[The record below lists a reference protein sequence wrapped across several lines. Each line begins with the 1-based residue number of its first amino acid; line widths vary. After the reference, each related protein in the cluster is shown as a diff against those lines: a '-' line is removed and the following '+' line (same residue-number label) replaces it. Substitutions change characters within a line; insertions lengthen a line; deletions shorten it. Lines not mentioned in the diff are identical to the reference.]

1 MAGETIRTQTLY
13 KALRLIAQTANRCE
27 ERADAWLKEYGV
39 NDLNA
44 RTEKVRAEAYREV
57 IHQLCSILDLD
68 EADLL
73 PVVRRD

>member
-27 ERADAWLKEYGV
+27 ERADAWLKEYGM

-44 RTEKVRAEAYREV
+44 RTEQVRAEAYREV
-57 IHQLCSILDLD
+57 IHQLCNILDLD
-68 EADLL
+68 QAEVL
-73 PVVRRD
+73 PALRRD